1 MPRTSKSDPIK
12 AIAKQRADDYKWG
25 IPESPEFSAVQ
36 RLMHEFQT
44 HESDEARWLAI
55 YRKLAHESEDPL
67 IRFLLNLIIA
77 DEERH
82 HEIISHIVSGLEDE
96 LALTSS
102 EKGVVKP
109 PEQDKRAKDFLA
121 TVERLLV
128 VERDGI
134 GEYEKLVK
142 TTEGFHQDLFGML
155 CRTMI
160 QDSLKHIGIL
170 DFLKLKLREQQRP
183 AKKRGRKQSIES
195 ALRWKLI

>member
-1 MPRTSKSDPIK
+1 MPRTSKSGSLKI
-12 AIAKQRADDYKWG
+12 IAAQRADDYKWG

-44 HESDEARWLAI
+44 HESDEARWVAI
-55 YRKLAHESEDPL
+55 YNKLAHESEDPL
-67 IRFLLNLIIA
+67 IRFLLSLIVA

-82 HEIISHIVSGLEDE
+82 HEIIHHIVSGLKDE
-96 LALTSS
+96 LAWTRS
-102 EKGVVKP
+102 ETVAAKLPG
-109 PEQDKRAKDFLA
+109 QGQRARELSK
-121 TVERLLV
+121 TVERLLA

-160 QDSLKHIGIL
+160 HDSLKHISIL
-170 DFLKLKLREQQRP
+170 DFLKLKLRERQRP
-183 AKKRGRKQSIES
+183 AKRRRAKTKS
-195 ALRWKLI
+195 

>member
-1 MPRTSKSDPIK
+1 MPRSSKSGSIK
-12 AIAKQRADDYKWG
+12 VIARQRADDYKWG

-44 HESDEARWLAI
+44 HESDEARWLGI

-82 HEIISHIVSGLEDE
+82 HEIIGHIVSGLQND
-96 LALTSS
+96 LAWTSS
-102 EKGVVKP
+102 KKGVVKSA
-109 PEQDKRAKDFLA
+109 EQDKQAKDFLEI
-121 TVERLLV
+121 VERLLA

-142 TTEGFHQDLFGML
+142 TTEGFRQGLFGML
-155 CRTMI
+155 CKSMI
-160 QDSLKHIGIL
+160 HDSLKHLDIL

-183 AKKRGRKQSIES
+183 AKKRRTK
-195 ALRWKLI
+195 AKH